1 MTGVDDTEERLIF
14 DARKMSAE
22 SNEFVC
28 WLDIMGLRN
37 IQGRSLSV
45 AANFVMKLH
54 IACLGSNS
62 DERVRLYPMNDG
74 VYVCTEDLMTMVS
87 YVKDVFVKLAIEFTE
102 EDKPLYRFLVKGGLS
117 YGP

>member
-1 MTGVDDTEERLIF
+1 MAGADGSDEKLIF
-14 DARKMSAE
+14 DARKMNAE

-28 WLDIMGLRN
+28 WLDIMWPRN
-37 IQGRSLSV
+37 IQGRSSSV

-74 VYVCTEDLMTMVS
+74 VYVRTEDLMTM
-87 YVKDVFVKLAIEFTE
+87 
-102 EDKPLYRFLVKGGLS
+102 LS
-117 YGP
+117 